1 MSTVESFEDLEIWQ
15 KSREICQLVFDIHE
29 PTNLGKDYKLY
40 NQINGSSGS
49 IMDNITEGFERGG
62 NEEFGEFLSVSKA
75 SRGEA
80 RSRFYRILD
89 RKYISQKEFDDT
101 YDTLM
106 TLSKQISSLT
116 NNLQKSDLQGSRFRS
131 KP

>member
-116 NNLQKSDLQGSRFRS
+116 NNLQKSDLKGSRFRS